1 MRRSDLPVQRGFT
14 LVEVMVAM
22 AIFAVLSVSVY
33 QVMSSMV
40 DTQNRVTAHAKEL
53 RSMQVAMRILS
64 QDLEQVVMRDIRLP
78 NDDREPALAHR
89 LNDFDLVFTTKG
101 LNNPMLERRSNLQ
114 RVAYVLEDT
123 PDARGE
129 KTWWRYVWSELD
141 RLDKTE
147 PVKQKL
153 LTGIDEWK
161 FEFQDSKGD
170 WQRDWP
176 EKKSDDKLRI
186 RDLPVAIKIEIKT
199 VKQGTLT
206 RHFQL
211 GNVIHQEVEKVGE

>member
-1 MRRSDLPVQRGFT
+1 MRARGFT

-40 DTQNRVTAHAKEL
+40 DTQDRVAQHASQL
-53 RSMQVAMRILS
+53 RSMQLSMRIVS
-64 QDLEQVVMRDIRLP
+64 QDLQQVTARDIRLP

-101 LNNPMLERRSNLQ
+101 LTNPLLERRSNLQ
-114 RVAYVLEDT
+114 RVAYVLENT
-123 PDARGE
+123 PDVRGE
-129 KTWWRYVWSELD
+129 KTWWRFVWSELD

-153 LTGIDEWK
+153 LGGIDEWS

-186 RDLPVAIKIEIKT
+186 RDLPVAIKMEIKT
-199 VKQGTLT
+199 VKNGTII
-206 RHFQL
+206 RYFQL
-211 GNVIHQEVEKVGE
+211 GNIIHQEVEKRSE